1 MIKRFM
7 RASSDF
13 VANVREDYASVR
25 AYRSK
30 YNGDVKSK
38 TEFPVDVV
46 RKVGVQIM
54 VAVRLMHFVRDAGIP
69 FAPQVA
75 SRLIR
80 HLYGADI
87 HWDAELA
94 PGVSVIH
101 GQGLIIS
108 SAAKVGTG
116 CILFQGVTLGEGRDS
131 DTGAVGGPT
140 LGEDVHVGPNTVIL
154 GPIDVGGGTK
164 IGAGS
169 VLTTSVPERS
179 LVQPAEARITKRLKT
194 NESKEVRG
202 RGEHA

>member
-1 MIKRFM
+1 MISRFS
-7 RASSDF
+7 RASSNF
-13 VANVREDYASVR
+13 VASVREDYESVR

-30 YNGDVKSK
+30 YNADTKSWA
-38 TEFPVDVV
+38 EFPADVV
-46 RKVGVQIM
+46 RKVGVQMM

-69 FAPQVA
+69 LAPQIA

-108 SAAKVGTG
+108 SSAKVGKG
-116 CILFQGVTLGEGRDS
+116 CILFQGVTLGEGRDG
-131 DTGAVGGPT
+131 DTGAVGAPT

-154 GPIDVGGGTK
+154 GPIDVGSGTK

-169 VLTTSVPERS
+169 VLTKSVPERS
-179 LVQPAEARITKRLKT
+179 LVQPAEARVTKRLKT
-194 NESKEVRG
+194 NDSKEAGG